1 MSEIEHDSNEFEA
14 LLKVKAPELMQ
25 HVEAGNLDL
34 AVNVLEQ
41 LQQARIPDVGSD
53 YDLVSS
59 LKEKALVLHD
69 KIEDG
74 ELEEAMATLQE
85 MQTVRDRGLYQEV
98 GKLTR
103 ALHNAITNFHIDG
116 GEETDH
122 NDITNMSEATDRLS
136 YVMTLTDRAANKTLD
151 LVEDSL
157 PVADSLKDEACAL
170 KTEWERLVQRE
181 MTPEEFRG
189 LYWRL
194 DEFFK
199 KLDTDT
205 RKLSGNMTEI
215 LMAQDFQ
222 DLTGQVITKVTG
234 LVKEVETSL
243 VDLVFMASQ
252 VEQITGMVTKGEE
265 TESMV
270 DKDMKGHG
278 PQINSENDEEVMG
291 SQDDVDD
298 LLSSLGF

>member
-1 MSEIEHDSNEFEA
+1 MSEIAHDATEFSE
-14 LLKVKAPELMQ
+14 LLKVKAPELLQ
-25 HVEAGNLDL
+25 YVDAGKFDL

-41 LQQARIPDVGSD
+41 LQQAQQPDLHAE

-59 LKEKALVLHD
+59 LKEKALILHA
-69 KIEDG
+69 KIESG
-74 ELEEAMATLQE
+74 ELDEAMATLEE

-116 GEETDH
+116 DEEKDDD
-122 NDITNMSEATDRLS
+122 DISNMSEATDRLG
-136 YVMTLTDRAANKTLD
+136 YVMKLTDRAANKTLD

-157 PVADSLKDEACAL
+157 PVADAL
-170 KTEWERLVQRE
+170 KTEAASLKSEWERLVQRD
-181 MTPEEFRG
+181 MTPEQFRG

-194 DEFFK
+194 DEFFQR
-199 KLDTDT
+199 LDQDT
-205 RKLSGNMTEI
+205 NKLSANMTEI

-222 DLTGQVITKVTG
+222 DLTGQVINKVTG

-252 VEQITGMVTKGEE
+252 VEQITGIVTKGEDSE
-265 TESMV
+265 TAA

-278 PQINSENDEEVMG
+278 PQINSDSEEVMG

>member
-1 MSEIEHDSNEFEA
+1 MSEIEHDSNEFEE
-14 LLKVKAPELMQ
+14 LLKAKAPELMQ
-25 HVEAGNLDL
+25 HVEAGNIEL

-41 LQQARIPDVGSD
+41 LQQARMPDIGSD
-53 YDLVSS
+53 YDLVSA

-74 ELEEAMATLQE
+74 ELEEAMTTLQE

-103 ALHNAITNFHIDG
+103 ALHSAITNFHIDG
-116 GEETDH
+116 DDEVDH

-136 YVMTLTDRAANKTLD
+136 YVMKLTDRAANKTLD

-157 PVADSLKDEACAL
+157 PVADALKDEASSL
-170 KTEWERLVQRE
+170 KAEWERLVQRE
-181 MTPEEFRG
+181 MTPDEFRG

-199 KLDTDT
+199 RLDDDT
-205 RKLSGNMTEI
+205 QKLSGNMTEI

-265 TESMV
+265 SKSMV